1 MNFEELLKGKECAC
15 GMKHTCAVK
24 HIIIGR
30 NANEKLGDLLGDIQA
45 LCTGKINIGRLIT
58 AVVEAMDAPQIAKLR
73 GVEGHH
79 DGPVSQAIMV
89 QVNKYFMLRQG

>member
-1 MNFEELLKGKECAC
+1 MGAEDVHDVEQVGAAQALAAAHAYVER
-15 GMKHTCAVK
+15 MQ
-24 HIIIGR
+24 
-30 NANEKLGDLLGDIQA
+30 LGDLPGDIQP

-79 DGPVSQAIMV
+79 DGSVSQAIMV